1 MIDKEKINICFFD
14 INGEYSEEAVFDQN
28 KNFLNLES
36 PIQIISQYITDNF
49 VQNLSKSESKDKYIT
64 KFIFSEKIRNI
75 LFNFECDVICN
86 FSVSHQSTFD
96 SNGYIIFCDLE
107 KSETLNLLEKIIN
120 YISEN
125 CSIFI
130 KTYIIGVFKDHI
142 DENKTYN
149 KMKELLQNIDN
160 EIEFDYYEMY
170 LGEKDKF
177 TEIKNIYKD
186 AKNLDDVFKDIFL
199 KIYKDIATND
209 GKVIIE
215 KGFGADRSGL
225 LCKIF

>member
-1 MIDKEKINICFFD
+1 MEKFMNKGLFITFEGIDGCGKTTQLNMLNKYLQDKGYETVLTKEPGGK
-14 INGEYSEEAVFDQN
+14 G
-28 KNFLNLES
+28 LG
-36 PIQIISQYITDNF
+36 
-49 VQNLSKSESKDKYIT
+49 
-64 KFIFSEKIRNI
+64 EKIRNI

-149 KMKELLQNIDN
+149 KMKEFLQNIDN